1 MLETPTCYTLAV
13 GAAEGETELNAFD
26 NALLQAGIG
35 NVNLVK
41 VSSILPPK
49 AAFCPEVALPTGALV
64 PTAYASISGSTPGE
78 RLAAAVG
85 VGLSRD
91 GFGVIM
97 EFHGHCGKGEAEQRV
112 EEMLQAAFAQRRMPL
127 MEMRIRA
134 VEHTVGRL
142 GAVVA
147 AVVLWYDGVSEGRP

>member
-1 MLETPTCYTLAV
+1 MLETPTCYGLAV

-26 NALLQAGIG
+26 NALLEAGIG
-35 NVNLVK
+35 NVNLIK

-49 AAFCPEVALPTGALV
+49 AAYCEEVALPAGALV
-64 PTAYASISGSTPGE
+64 PTAYASISGCTPGE

-97 EFHGHCGKGEAEQRV
+97 EFHGHCGREEAEQQV
-112 EEMLQAAFAQRRMPL
+112 EEMLHAAFARRHMPL
-127 MEMRIRA
+127 TETRIRA
-134 VEHTVGRL
+134 VEHTVRRL
-142 GAVVA
+142 GAAVA
-147 AVVLWYDGVSEGRP
+147 AVVLWYDGGNGGRS

>member
-1 MLETPTCYTLAV
+1 MLETPTCYALAV

-41 VSSILPPK
+41 VSSIVPPK
-49 AAFCPEVALPTGALV
+49 AAFCPEVALPPGALV
-64 PTAYASISGSTPGE
+64 PTAYATISGSTPGE

-97 EFHGHCGKGEAEQRV
+97 EFHGHCGKEEAEQRV
-112 EEMLQAAFAQRRMPL
+112 EEMLQAAFERRRMPL
-127 MEMRIRA
+127 TEMRIRA

-147 AVVLWYDGVSEGRP
+147 AVVLWYDGGNEGRL